1 MEPTQ
6 VSLDQV
12 RHHERMELDYWR
24 DLYEAV
30 PHKVRERYGVAAEMA
45 EGTLLLLAP
54 RLDVLMFN
62 RVAGLGLEKPVSQAQ
77 LDGIVARY
85 KAAGAARFFIP
96 FSPAAE
102 PETAREWLLAR
113 GLTRYNRWAKLERGV
128 DSIPDVRT
136 DARIEEIGP
145 EHRDAFGRVL
155 REGFGLDP
163 GIQPWLGAVIGRK
176 DWRNYLAFDGTTPVG
191 TASLYVKGEWAA
203 LGFAAT
209 LPQARGRGIQS
220 ALIVR
225 RIADARSMGCRCLS
239 VETAEDKPDKPAS
252 SLHNVTRLGF
262 RIAYFRDN
270 YLGVSGPPI
279 SER

>member
-12 RHHERMELDYWR
+12 RRHERMELDYWR
-24 DLYEAV
+24 DLYEAATPEV
-30 PHKVRERYGVAAEMA
+30 AARYGIATETA
-45 EGTLLLLAP
+45 EGALLLLLP

-62 RVAGLGLEKPVSQAQ
+62 RVAGLGLEKPVSEAQ

-85 KAAGAARFFIP
+85 RASGAPRFFVP

-102 PETAREWLLAR
+102 PERAREWLVAR
-113 GLTRYNRWAKLERGV
+113 GIARFNRWAKLERGV
-128 DSIPDVRT
+128 DSIPEART

-145 EHRDAFGRVL
+145 EHAAAFARVL

-163 GIQPWLGAVIGRK
+163 GLEPWLGALVGRK
-176 DWRNYLAFDGTTPVG
+176 DWRNYLAYDGAEPVG
-191 TASLYVKGEWAA
+191 TASLYVKGEWAS

-209 LPQARGRGIQS
+209 LPRARGRGVQS
-220 ALIVR
+220 ALIIR
-225 RIADARSMGCRCLS
+225 RIADAKSMGCRCLS
-239 VETAEDKPDKPAS
+239 VETAEDKPDKPAPS
-252 SLHNVTRLGF
+252 FHNVTRLGF

-270 YLGVSGPPI
+270 YLGVVT
-279 SER
+279 